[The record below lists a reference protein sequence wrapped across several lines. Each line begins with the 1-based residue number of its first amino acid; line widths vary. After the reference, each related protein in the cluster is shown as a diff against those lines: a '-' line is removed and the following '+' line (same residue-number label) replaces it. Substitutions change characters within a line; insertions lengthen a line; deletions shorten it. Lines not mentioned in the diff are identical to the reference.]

1 MIMQCA
7 CCQMNSVG
15 MHECNCPMNP
25 NNINQLPVV
34 ISGGYVPQ
42 DFVDKIANLQS
53 QVTRLK
59 ELCGEIWVSIPD
71 HVSYYDWCALKKR
84 YEQRLKDEEIE
95 IE

>member
-42 DFVDKIANLQS
+42 DLVDKEYFVADGVIGACL
-53 QVTRLK
+53 
-59 ELCGEIWVSIPD
+59 GI
-71 HVSYYDWCALKKR
+71 
-84 YEQRLKDEEIE
+84 
-95 IE
+95 